1 MAKKSGLG
9 KGLDALF
16 LDNETAESSSLMT
29 LRVSDIEPNK
39 DQPRK
44 AFEPNALAE
53 LADSIREHG
62 ILQPVVVRA
71 LPGGVYQIIAGERR
85 WRASRMAGLSEIP
98 AIVIEADDAK
108 VRELALIEN
117 LQRQDLTTLEE
128 AEGYR
133 SLMEHSGMTQE
144 EVAARLGKSR
154 PVVANALR
162 LLNLPKGV
170 KMQLDEGFL
179 TAGHARLLA
188 SLPEAD
194 AIRWGNDVV
203 LRGLN
208 VRELETALK
217 KERNAAKKAAE
228 RKANAKEDPWGD
240 KELREMQLSL
250 QEELGRRV
258 TINRKGMGGILTIAY
273 SDEDD
278 LIDLVDK
285 LLDGL
290 DYAKLAII
298 ISNQSDQIADAI
310 AAQMDRGVTALKG
323 TGWYTK
329 EDKNVLMCAVK
340 RYDIHR
346 VKVLVHEMDPDAF
359 MIFTSASEVLGEGFK
374 DYK

>member
-1 MAKKSGLG
+1 M
-9 KGLDALF
+9 
-16 LDNETAESSSLMT
+16 
-29 LRVSDIEPNK
+29 
-39 DQPRK
+39 
-44 AFEPNALAE
+44 
-53 LADSIREHG
+53 
-62 ILQPVVVRA
+62 
-71 LPGGVYQIIAGERR
+71 
-85 WRASRMAGLSEIP
+85 
-98 AIVIEADDAK
+98 IEADDAK

-117 LQRQDLTTLEE
+117 LQRQDLTPLEE

-240 KELREMQLSL
+240 KELREMQLAL

-258 TINRKGMGGILTIAY
+258 TINRKGVGGILTIAY

-278 LIDLVDK
+278 LIDLVYK
-285 LLDGL
+285 LLDG
-290 DYAKLAII
+290 D
-298 ISNQSDQIADAI
+298 
-310 AAQMDRGVTALKG
+310 
-323 TGWYTK
+323 
-329 EDKNVLMCAVK
+329 
-340 RYDIHR
+340 
-346 VKVLVHEMDPDAF
+346 
-359 MIFTSASEVLGEGFK
+359 
-374 DYK
+374 

>member
-1 MAKKSGLG
+1 
-9 KGLDALF
+9 
-16 LDNETAESSSLMT
+16 
-29 LRVSDIEPNK
+29 
-39 DQPRK
+39 
-44 AFEPNALAE
+44 
-53 LADSIREHG
+53 
-62 ILQPVVVRA
+62 
-71 LPGGVYQIIAGERR
+71 
-85 WRASRMAGLSEIP
+85 MAGLSEIP

-117 LQRQDLTTLEE
+117 LQRQDLTPLEE

-188 SLPEAD
+188 SLPEA
-194 AIRWGNDVV
+194 
-203 LRGLN
+203 

-240 KELREMQLSL
+240 KELREMQLAL

-285 LLDGL
+285 LLDG
-290 DYAKLAII
+290 D
-298 ISNQSDQIADAI
+298 
-310 AAQMDRGVTALKG
+310 
-323 TGWYTK
+323 
-329 EDKNVLMCAVK
+329 
-340 RYDIHR
+340 
-346 VKVLVHEMDPDAF
+346 
-359 MIFTSASEVLGEGFK
+359 
-374 DYK
+374 

>member
-16 LDNETAESSSLMT
+16 LDNETTEGGSLMT
-29 LRVSDIEPNK
+29 LRISDIEPNK

-44 AFEPNALAE
+44 AFEPTALQELAE
-53 LADSIREHG
+53 SIREHG

-85 WRASRMAGLSEIP
+85 WRAGRLAGLAEVP

-117 LQRQDLTTLEE
+117 LQRQDLSPLEE

-144 EVAARLGKSR
+144 QVAARLGKSR

-170 KMQLDEGFL
+170 KMQLEEGYL

-188 SLPEAD
+188 GLSETD
-194 AIRWGNDVV
+194 AIRWGNEVV
-203 LRGLN
+203 MRGLN
-208 VRELETALK
+208 VRELENGLK
-217 KERNAAKKAAE
+217 RERNAAKKAAE
-228 RKANAKEDPWGD
+228 RKANLQGDPWGD
-240 KELREMQLSL
+240 KELREIQLAL

-258 TINRKGMGGILTIAY
+258 TINRRGVGGILTIEY
-273 SDEDD
+273 SDLDD
-278 LIDLVDK
+278 LNSLVER
-285 LLDGL
+285 LT
-290 DYAKLAII
+290 Y
-298 ISNQSDQIADAI
+298 
-310 AAQMDRGVTALKG
+310 
-323 TGWYTK
+323 
-329 EDKNVLMCAVK
+329 
-340 RYDIHR
+340 
-346 VKVLVHEMDPDAF
+346 
-359 MIFTSASEVLGEGFK
+359 GEE
-374 DYK
+374 

>member
-16 LDNETAESSSLMT
+16 LDNETTEGGSLMT
-29 LRVSDIEPNK
+29 LRISDIEPNK

-44 AFEPNALAE
+44 AFEPTALQELAE
-53 LADSIREHG
+53 SIREHG

-85 WRASRMAGLSEIP
+85 WRAGRLAGLTEVP

-117 LQRQDLTTLEE
+117 LQRQDLSPLEE

-144 EVAARLGKSR
+144 QVAARLGKSR

-170 KMQLDEGFL
+170 KMQLEEGHL

-188 SLPEAD
+188 GLPEAD
-194 AIRWGNDVV
+194 AIRWGNEVV
-203 LRGLN
+203 MRHLN
-208 VRELETALK
+208 VRELENGLK
-217 KERNAAKKAAE
+217 RERNAAKKAAE
-228 RKANAKEDPWGD
+228 RKANLQEDPWGD
-240 KELREMQLSL
+240 KELREIQLAL

-258 TINRKGMGGILTIAY
+258 TINRRGVGGIMTIEY
-273 SDEDD
+273 SDLDD
-278 LIDLVDK
+278 LNSLVER
-285 LLDGL
+285 LT
-290 DYAKLAII
+290 Y
-298 ISNQSDQIADAI
+298 
-310 AAQMDRGVTALKG
+310 
-323 TGWYTK
+323 
-329 EDKNVLMCAVK
+329 
-340 RYDIHR
+340 
-346 VKVLVHEMDPDAF
+346 
-359 MIFTSASEVLGEGFK
+359 GEE
-374 DYK
+374 

>member
-29 LRVSDIEPNK
+29 LRISDIEPNK
-39 DQPRK
+39 EQPRK

-117 LQRQDLTTLEE
+117 LQRQDLTPLEE

-154 PVVANALR
+154 PVVANSLR
-162 LLNLPKGV
+162 LLNLPMGV
-170 KMQLDEGFL
+170 KKLLDEGKL
-179 TAGHARLLA
+179 SAGHARLLA
-188 SLPEAD
+188 SLPEDEALMK
-194 AIRWGNDVV
+194 ANEVIR
-203 LRGLN
+203 RGMN
-208 VRELETALK
+208 VRDLEAHLK
-217 KERNAAKKAAE
+217 KERMAARKAAE
-228 RKANAKEDPWGD
+228 RKANPSDELWGN
-240 KELREMQLSL
+240 KELREMQLAL

-258 TINRKGMGGILTIAY
+258 TINRKGMGGILTIEY
-273 SDEDD
+273 SDMDD
-278 LIDLVDK
+278 LTDLVDK
-285 LLDGL
+285 LTDG
-290 DYAKLAII
+290 D
-298 ISNQSDQIADAI
+298 
-310 AAQMDRGVTALKG
+310 
-323 TGWYTK
+323 
-329 EDKNVLMCAVK
+329 
-340 RYDIHR
+340 
-346 VKVLVHEMDPDAF
+346 
-359 MIFTSASEVLGEGFK
+359 
-374 DYK
+374 

>member
-29 LRVSDIEPNK
+29 LRISDIEPNK
-39 DQPRK
+39 EQPRK

-117 LQRQDLTTLEE
+117 LQRQDLTPLEE

-154 PVVANALR
+154 PVVANSLR
-162 LLNLPKGV
+162 LLNLPMGV
-170 KMQLDEGFL
+170 KKLLDEGKL
-179 TAGHARLLA
+179 SAGHARLLA
-188 SLPEAD
+188 SLPEDEALMK
-194 AIRWGNDVV
+194 ANEVIR
-203 LRGLN
+203 RGMN
-208 VRELETALK
+208 VRDLEAHLK
-217 KERNAAKKAAE
+217 KERMAARKAAE
-228 RKANAKEDPWGD
+228 RKANPSEELWGN
-240 KELREMQLSL
+240 KELREMQLAL

-258 TINRKGMGGILTIAY
+258 TINR
-273 SDEDD
+273 
-278 LIDLVDK
+278 
-285 LLDGL
+285 
-290 DYAKLAII
+290 
-298 ISNQSDQIADAI
+298 
-310 AAQMDRGVTALKG
+310 
-323 TGWYTK
+323 
-329 EDKNVLMCAVK
+329 
-340 RYDIHR
+340 
-346 VKVLVHEMDPDAF
+346 
-359 MIFTSASEVLGEGFK
+359 
-374 DYK
+374 

>member
-117 LQRQDLTTLEE
+117 LQRQDLTPLEE

-144 EVAARLGKSR
+144 EVAARLGMRFGAQKVMVR
-154 PVVANALR
+154 ATMGFAAFAIGLFGVA
-162 LLNLPKGV
+162 LNLIVPENAFSIVMNLAGIGIAGTWMSILVTHWIFIRRAAQGLDTRPEYRLFGAPYTNAATIIFLLVVIVSMAFDVNNGGPWTLALFGLICLAMVIGWYSVRDRIRADK
-170 KMQLDEGFL
+170 LDEI
-179 TAGHARLLA
+179 AIEEPAELA
-188 SLPEAD
+188 P
-194 AIRWGNDVV
+194 
-203 LRGLN
+203 
-208 VRELETALK
+208 
-217 KERNAAKKAAE
+217 
-228 RKANAKEDPWGD
+228 
-240 KELREMQLSL
+240 
-250 QEELGRRV
+250 
-258 TINRKGMGGILTIAY
+258 
-273 SDEDD
+273 
-278 LIDLVDK
+278 
-285 LLDGL
+285 
-290 DYAKLAII
+290 
-298 ISNQSDQIADAI
+298 
-310 AAQMDRGVTALKG
+310 
-323 TGWYTK
+323 
-329 EDKNVLMCAVK
+329 
-340 RYDIHR
+340 
-346 VKVLVHEMDPDAF
+346 
-359 MIFTSASEVLGEGFK
+359 GENS
-374 DYK
+374 

>member
-1 MAKKSGLG
+1 
-9 KGLDALF
+9 
-16 LDNETAESSSLMT
+16 
-29 LRVSDIEPNK
+29 
-39 DQPRK
+39 
-44 AFEPNALAE
+44 
-53 LADSIREHG
+53 
-62 ILQPVVVRA
+62 
-71 LPGGVYQIIAGERR
+71 
-85 WRASRMAGLSEIP
+85 MAGLSEIP

-108 VRELALIEN
+108 VRELALVEN
-117 LQRQDLTTLEE
+117 LQRQDLTPLEE

-228 RKANAKEDPWGD
+228 RKANTKEDPWGD
-240 KELREMQLSL
+240 KELREMQLAL

-258 TINRKGMGGILTIAY
+258 TINRKGVGGILTIAY

-285 LLDGL
+285 LLDG
-290 DYAKLAII
+290 D
-298 ISNQSDQIADAI
+298 
-310 AAQMDRGVTALKG
+310 
-323 TGWYTK
+323 
-329 EDKNVLMCAVK
+329 
-340 RYDIHR
+340 
-346 VKVLVHEMDPDAF
+346 
-359 MIFTSASEVLGEGFK
+359 
-374 DYK
+374 

>member
-117 LQRQDLTTLEE
+117 LQRQDLTPLEE

-228 RKANAKEDPWGD
+228 RKANANEDPWGD
-240 KELREMQLSL
+240 KELREMQLAL

-258 TINRKGMGGILTIAY
+258 TINRKGVGGILTIAY

-278 LIDLVDK
+278 LIDVVDK
-285 LLDGL
+285 LLDG
-290 DYAKLAII
+290 D
-298 ISNQSDQIADAI
+298 
-310 AAQMDRGVTALKG
+310 
-323 TGWYTK
+323 
-329 EDKNVLMCAVK
+329 
-340 RYDIHR
+340 
-346 VKVLVHEMDPDAF
+346 
-359 MIFTSASEVLGEGFK
+359 
-374 DYK
+374 

>member
-16 LDNETAESSSLMT
+16 LDNETTEGGSLMT
-29 LRVSDIEPNK
+29 LRISDIEPNK

-44 AFEPNALAE
+44 AFEPTALQELAE
-53 LADSIREHG
+53 SIREHG

-85 WRASRMAGLSEIP
+85 WRAGRLAGLAEVP

-117 LQRQDLTTLEE
+117 LQRQDLSPLEE

-144 EVAARLGKSR
+144 QVAARLGKSR

-170 KMQLDEGFL
+170 KTQLEEGYL

-188 SLPEAD
+188 GLSETD
-194 AIRWGNDVV
+194 AIRWGNEVV
-203 LRGLN
+203 TRGLN
-208 VRELETALK
+208 VRELENGLK
-217 KERNAAKKAAE
+217 RERNAAKKAAE
-228 RKANAKEDPWGD
+228 CKANLQEDLWGD
-240 KELREMQLSL
+240 KELREIQLAL

-258 TINRKGMGGILTIAY
+258 TINRRGVGGILTIEY
-273 SDEDD
+273 SDLDD
-278 LIDLVDK
+278 LNSLVER
-285 LLDGL
+285 LT
-290 DYAKLAII
+290 Y
-298 ISNQSDQIADAI
+298 
-310 AAQMDRGVTALKG
+310 
-323 TGWYTK
+323 
-329 EDKNVLMCAVK
+329 
-340 RYDIHR
+340 
-346 VKVLVHEMDPDAF
+346 
-359 MIFTSASEVLGEGFK
+359 GEE
-374 DYK
+374 

>member
-117 LQRQDLTTLEE
+117 LQRQDLTPLEE

-154 PVVANALR
+154 CGGQCPAPAEPAEGRKNA
-162 LLNLPKGV
+162 
-170 KMQLDEGFL
+170 
-179 TAGHARLLA
+179 AG
-188 SLPEAD
+188 
-194 AIRWGNDVV
+194 
-203 LRGLN
+203 RGLFDGG
-208 VRELETALK
+208 TCP
-217 KERNAAKKAAE
+217 AAGQPA
-228 RKANAKEDPWGD
+228 G
-240 KELREMQLSL
+240 
-250 QEELGRRV
+250 GRR
-258 TINRKGMGGILTIAY
+258 
-273 SDEDD
+273 
-278 LIDLVDK
+278 
-285 LLDGL
+285 
-290 DYAKLAII
+290 
-298 ISNQSDQIADAI
+298 
-310 AAQMDRGVTALKG
+310 
-323 TGWYTK
+323 
-329 EDKNVLMCAVK
+329 
-340 RYDIHR
+340 
-346 VKVLVHEMDPDAF
+346 DP
-359 MIFTSASEVLGEGFK
+359 VGQ
-374 DYK
+374 

>member
-85 WRASRMAGLSEIP
+85 WRASRMARLSEIP

-117 LQRQDLTTLEE
+117 LQRQDLTPLEE

-179 TAGHARLLA
+179 TAGAA
-188 SLPEAD
+188 GAECAGAGDCPEEGAQRGQKGGGAEGERQGGPVGRQGAAGD
-194 AIRWGNDVV
+194 AAGPAGGAGTPGDHQP
-203 LRGLN
+203 
-208 VRELETALK
+208 
-217 KERNAAKKAAE
+217 ER
-228 RKANAKEDPWGD
+228 
-240 KELREMQLSL
+240 
-250 QEELGRRV
+250 GRRHP
-258 TINRKGMGGILTIAY
+258 
-273 SDEDD
+273 DD
-278 LIDLVDK
+278 SV
-285 LLDGL
+285 
-290 DYAKLAII
+290 
-298 ISNQSDQIADAI
+298 Q
-310 AAQMDRGVTALKG
+310 
-323 TGWYTK
+323 
-329 EDKNVLMCAVK
+329 
-340 RYDIHR
+340 
-346 VKVLVHEMDPDAF
+346 
-359 MIFTSASEVLGEGFK
+359 
-374 DYK
+374 